1 MAERKVA
8 LVTGGRRGIGRG
20 IVCAL
25 AEAGFDIVI
34 SDVAQDADASETL
47 KMARSRGVKA
57 IFVEQN
63 LADLATHEVLLEHVY
78 SMSGRLDCLV
88 NNAGVMCVR
97 GDILEATVED
107 FDRVLGIDLRGTFF
121 LTQAAARRM
130 IATSSAGPGRTII
143 TITSANAVM
152 VSPEKSPYCISK
164 SALSMAVQ
172 MFAVRLAEHGVSAF
186 EVRPGFISSPM
197 SSPVRDKFTAM
208 IESGAT
214 PIRRWGEPSDVGRTV
229 ASSRT
234 GRSPTASASR
244 LTSTAASSS
253 FVSKVTLATSVRL
266 GRRPVRGSDTLSACA
281 IRTRSSQASRATVQS
296 GSSSLE

>member
-1 MAERKVA
+1 MARAARPRLTPDFAAEYARRIRGEPNLAERKVA

-107 FDRVLGIDLRGTFF
+107 FDRVLGINLRGTFF

-208 IESGAT
+208 IETGAT

-229 ASSRT
+229 ASLANGALAYSV
-234 GRSPTASASR
+234 GQPINVDGGLLVFR
-244 LTSTAASSS
+244 L
-253 FVSKVTLATSVRL
+253 
-266 GRRPVRGSDTLSACA
+266 
-281 IRTRSSQASRATVQS
+281 
-296 GSSSLE
+296 